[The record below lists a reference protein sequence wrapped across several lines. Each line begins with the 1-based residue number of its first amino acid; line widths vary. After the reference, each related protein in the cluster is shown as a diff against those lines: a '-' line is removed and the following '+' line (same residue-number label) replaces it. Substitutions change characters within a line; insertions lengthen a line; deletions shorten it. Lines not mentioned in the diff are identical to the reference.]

1 MNKRIITV
9 IGALLLTATAA
20 TLAQESYGERGKK
33 EHRQHRG
40 MQAMPMIDKLSR
52 ALRSLD
58 LDDGQKESIKAVMQN
73 MKAEIR
79 PVMQLTQDGHQEL
92 MRLIKADSY
101 DEQAVAALAEEEGNL
116 ATERMLIGSRAL
128 SEVFS
133 YLTEDQR
140 DQLEAMATEHRGQ
153 WGERHKTRPGEE

>member
-20 TLAQESYGERGKK
+20 TLAQESYGEHGNK

>member
-20 TLAQESYGERGKK
+20 TLAQDSYGERGMKD
-33 EHRQHRG
+33 HRQHRG
-40 MQAMPMIDKLSR
+40 MQAMPMFDHLSR
-52 ALRSLD
+52 ALRRLD
-58 LDDGQKESIKAVMQN
+58 LDDGQKESIKAVMHN

-79 PVMQLTQDGHQEL
+79 PIMQLTQDGHQEL
-92 MRLIKADSY
+92 LQLIKADSY

-116 ATERMLIGSRAL
+116 ATERMLISSRAL

-133 YLTEDQR
+133 YLTEEQR

-153 WGERHKTRPGEE
+153 WGGRHKTRPGEE